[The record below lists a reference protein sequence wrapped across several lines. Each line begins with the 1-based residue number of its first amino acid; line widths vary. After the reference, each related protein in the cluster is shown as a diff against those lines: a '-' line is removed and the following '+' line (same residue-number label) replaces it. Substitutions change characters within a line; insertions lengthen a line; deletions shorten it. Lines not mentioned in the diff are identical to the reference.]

1 MIYIAYFST
10 RWRVNFSFLT
20 FDLPIFQNS
29 KLRRRK
35 LYNFSLGYQIEM
47 ICNLLEDYSHNPSS
61 TRLTDSTFSDFSAN
75 SLTFCCQESSSFM
88 FSDVNIALTFGQK
101 PEASYDPW
109 SSFRDPELFTF
120 WFLFVFVFFA
130 RDCYYMN
137 QPQNV
142 RTNPCNC
149 IRDNPNSPC
158 SHTLPIHRFEEP
170 PADDPQPRYPCGTCQ
185 RNISKAR

>member
-1 MIYIAYFST
+1 MFTCIIYIAYFST

-47 ICNLLEDYSHNPSS
+47 ICNLLEDNSHNPSS

-101 PEASYDPW
+101 PEASYHSKVGW
-109 SSFRDPELFTF
+109 IFVRQLKTAFHMQRHFQIQRQIKLLKCRFTRFFSYKKVCKRVGAKPFLNF
-120 WFLFVFVFFA
+120 WTYWGWNFLSAFL
-130 RDCYYMN
+130 
-137 QPQNV
+137 
-142 RTNPCNC
+142 
-149 IRDNPNSPC
+149 I
-158 SHTLPIHRFEEP
+158 
-170 PADDPQPRYPCGTCQ
+170 
-185 RNISKAR
+185 